1 MAEYLLLIVGDEA
14 GYAALTEEQG
24 KAMYA
29 GHSAFMED
37 LTKAGVKIVASAE
50 LEPSGGARTVR
61 GDGTVT
67 DGPFAEAKE
76 QVGGFDLIDV
86 PTLDEAVEWG
96 KKIPLLPG
104 DKLEVRKAKSSGGP
118 GRRAGVP
125 GGVGDGPGHADRLGR
140 RRAAGRGGDC
150 RTRSSPR

>member
-14 GYAALTEEQG
+14 GYEALTEEQG

-29 GHSAFMED
+29 EHYAFMEE
-37 LTKAGVKIVASAE
+37 LKRAGVPIVASME
-50 LEPSGGARTVR
+50 LEPSATARTVL

-76 QVGGFDLIDV
+76 QVGGFYAIDV
-86 PTLDEAVEWG
+86 PSIEEAVEWG

-104 DKLEVRKAKSSGGP
+104 DKLEVRKAK
-118 GRRAGVP
+118 
-125 GGVGDGPGHADRLGR
+125 
-140 RRAAGRGGDC
+140 
-150 RTRSSPR
+150 